1 MRALAMIFGM
11 AAALAGTQ
19 AMAQAPDGAKLFA
32 IQCRMCHGPTST
44 PAGPTLKGV
53 AGAKVASRPG
63 YKYSPGL
70 IAKGGTWSDAA
81 LDAYL
86 AAPTTYAPGSRM
98 VLKVP
103 NPAQRKA
110 LIAHLK
116 TLK

>member
-1 MRALAMIFGM
+1 MRALAIIFGV

-19 AMAQAPDGAKLFA
+19 ADAQAPDGAKLFA
-32 IQCRMCHGPTST
+32 SQCRMCHGVAST
-44 PAGPTLKGV
+44 PAGPALKGV
-53 AGAKVASRPG
+53 VGAKVASRPG

-70 IAKGGTWSDAA
+70 TAKGGTWSDAA

-86 AAPTTYAPGSRM
+86 AAPTAYAPGSRM
-98 VLKVP
+98 VLKVA